1 MKIRHVNSNI
11 YEVTN
16 DHGDIVWF
24 RGTWR
29 KCQEYMKKHKDK
41 YNGSA

>member
-1 MKIRHVNSNI
+1 MQIRHVSGNI

-16 DHGDIVWF
+16 IDGTIVWF

-29 KCQEYMKKHKDK
+29 RCQEYMKKHKDK
-41 YNGSA
+41 YNGNA